1 MVLKRKYSCNLD
13 LSGSDTP
20 LRKEHRNK
28 VLLITYKQR
37 QESGVKL
44 TIVTLDP
51 EGYPEE
57 KIEDTRLLVRL
68 LRDNAI
74 NVHLKEHMHEHF
86 AIIDDEIVWYGSM
99 NLLSRAKADDN
110 LMRVKNKEAAIE
122 LFEITFG

>member
-1 MVLKRKYSCNLD
+1 MISSPGLNQS
-13 LSGSDTP
+13 
-20 LRKEHRNK
+20 K
-28 VLLITYKQR
+28 VNAFIRLIKQR

-110 LMRVKNKEAAIE
+110 LMRVRNKEAAIE